1 MDWQNYVEPGL
12 LGLVP
17 VLIFLGY
24 VIKHATRLPNRFIP
38 LILTAIGVFLCTLTT
53 VVQLNPVGGWRDAMS
68 AALTGITQGV
78 LVAAAAVYGNQMW
91 KQLKEGEDDD
101 E

>member
-1 MDWQNYVEPGL
+1 MDYMNYIEPGL

-17 VLIFLGY
+17 VLLFLGT
-24 VIKHATRLPNRFIP
+24 VIKHATSVNNKWIP
-38 LILTAIGVFLCTLTT
+38 LILTVISVFLSTITT
-53 VVQLNPVGGWRDAMS
+53 VVQVSPFGVWQDALS
-68 AALTGITQGV
+68 AVLTGITQGI

-91 KQLKEGEDDD
+91 KQMKEGDEDD